1 MDGRPMAEV
10 WLHGPFRDLAFGCGL
25 FSMAMMLALAGFGST
40 VIQAWFPIGAIVL
53 LFSLPH
59 YGATLL
65 RVYEEK
71 EDRVRYFFVAVP
83 VTLAMVAVFVV
94 GVEWTYF
101 GSLVL
106 TLYLT
111 WSPWHYTG
119 QNYGI
124 AAMML
129 GRAGTPLAGWRRRV
143 LRLSFSSSYVL
154 TFLAMHGSEQAA
166 NYTPVAYQGSH
177 YSLIPIGLPEAI
189 AAPAMALAALV
200 WCSSTAVAGY
210 LALKAAGA
218 EKKRAV
224 PALLLLLTQSLW
236 FVVPAAMRR
245 LDVAT
250 GSPEF
255 ASVFT
260 AYGFLWVAAAH
271 ALQYLWITSYYDG
284 KAHPERTSRMGRVGY
299 FARVALCGYAVW
311 VLPAVLL
318 APGYLGR
325 LSAEAG
331 LSLMVAAVVN
341 LHHFILDG
349 AVWKLRDKR
358 VASALI
364 SSAGPADG
372 ASPHGSSISGARSP
386 RSWLAPLIYALGAV
400 ALSFNLL
407 TSAVDSWAFRGSLA
421 RGDLSAAKQATG
433 ILGRLGAA
441 SSSRQIELANAYART
456 GNSGQARRQFE
467 ESLRIDETVKGW
479 RGLALLSE
487 QSRDWE
493 AALDAYDRALLV
505 REDDVAALYRSGQVL
520 MWMDE
525 LERAVARLERAAALA
540 PEQEAIATTLRRAK
554 IRFEGDKGS

>member
-1 MDGRPMAEV
+1 
-10 WLHGPFRDLAFGCGL
+10 
-25 FSMAMMLALAGFGST
+25 
-40 VIQAWFPIGAIVL
+40 
-53 LFSLPH
+53 
-59 YGATLL
+59 
-65 RVYEEK
+65 
-71 EDRVRYFFVAVP
+71 
-83 VTLAMVAVFVV
+83 
-94 GVEWTYF
+94 
-101 GSLVL
+101 
-106 TLYLT
+106 
-111 WSPWHYTG
+111 
-119 QNYGI
+119 
-124 AAMML
+124 MML
-129 GRAGTPLAGWRRRV
+129 GRAGTPLASWRRRV

-154 TFLAMHGSEQAA
+154 TFLAMHGSERAA
-166 NYTPVAYQGSH
+166 NYTPVSYQGSL
-177 YSLIPIGLPEAI
+177 YTLIPIGIPEAI

-210 LALKAAGA
+210 LALQAAGS
-218 EKKRAV
+218 EKKRAA

-299 FARVALCGYAVW
+299 FARAALCGYAVW

-358 VASALI
+358 VANALI
-364 SSAGPADG
+364 ASAGPRAP
-372 ASPHGSSISGARSP
+372 ASSPASSVPRAR
-386 RSWLAPLIYALGAV
+386 RNRRWLAPLIYSLGAI
-400 ALSFNLL
+400 ALSVNLL
-407 TSAVDSWAFRGSLA
+407 TSAIDSWAFRGSLD
-421 RGDLSAAKQATG
+421 RGDLDAATRATA

-441 SSSRQIELANAYART
+441 SSDRRLELAKAYART
-456 GNSGQARRQFE
+456 GNAGQARRQFA
-467 ESLRIDETVKGW
+467 ESLRIHETVAGW

-493 AALDAYDRALLV
+493 AALAAYDRALLL
-505 REDDVAALYRSGQVL
+505 RENDVAALYRSGQVL

-525 LERAVARLERAAALA
+525 LERAIARLERAAALA

-554 IRFEGDKGS
+554 RRFEGGRGS